1 MNLRTQHPGIATM
14 ILAMLIAITGNV
26 SASTPSATGI
36 LDKASS
42 ALIGS
47 KGISASYTIKAG
59 GQTQQGTLNV
69 KGKKFSI
76 INGDISTWYDGK
88 TMWNYNHSDK
98 EVTISTPTNQEL
110 ATMNP
115 YTLIASYKTLYTPQ
129 LQTSAIKGTYAI
141 SLIPKSAQSPVK
153 KAVVYIRASDYQP
166 VRLDVTSRNGSVS
179 VIVVTNIRKGVSFT
193 DASFVFPSAKYKGC
207 GTIDLR

>member
-1 MNLRTQHPGIATM
+1 MNLGNKHLSITAM
-14 ILAMLIAITGNV
+14 ILAMLIAVVGNA

-47 KGISASYTIKAG
+47 KGISATYTIKTG
-59 GQTQQGTLNV
+59 GHSQQGALNV

-76 INGDISTWYDGK
+76 INSDISTWYDGK
-88 TMWNYNHSDK
+88 TMWNYNHADK

-141 SLIPKSAQSPVK
+141 SLTPKSAQSPVK
-153 KAVVYIRASDYQP
+153 KAVVYVRASDYQP
-166 VRLDVTSRNGSVS
+166 VRLDVTARNGSTS
-179 VIVVTNIRKGVSFT
+179 VIVITNVKKGVSLT

-207 GTIDLR
+207 STVDLR